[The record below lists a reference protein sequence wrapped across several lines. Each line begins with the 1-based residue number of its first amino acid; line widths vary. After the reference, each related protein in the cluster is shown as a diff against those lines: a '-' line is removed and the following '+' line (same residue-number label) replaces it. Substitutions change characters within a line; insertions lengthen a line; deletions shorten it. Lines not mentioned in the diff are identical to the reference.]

1 MYRVLYRQYR
11 PQTFAEVA
19 GQRHVTSA
27 LSAELTGSRLAHAYL
42 FTGSRGT
49 GKTTCAKILSRAVN
63 CENPAPN
70 GDPCNECEICRGILE
85 GTVLDVAEI
94 DAASNNSVDNIR
106 ELKEEADF
114 PPVRAKYRVY
124 IIDEVHMLSIGA
136 FNALLKV
143 LEEPPEHVIFILAT
157 TEVHKIPAT
166 ILSRCQRFDF
176 RRILPEEIAT
186 RLAEVARSEGVSLTP
201 EAALLIAR
209 IADGALRDAL
219 SLLDGAISVSP
230 EVTEAVVSRA
240 AGVADRSYLFQLADI
255 VAANDTAAA
264 LRLLHT
270 LYSGACDM
278 ERLCSELLFHF
289 RNLMLT
295 GTLPNAR
302 DLVVCTDAEYDE
314 IKRQGAL
321 FNLPEAI
328 RAIRVLER
336 ALGSMKFD
344 SGKRLLM
351 ELALVKLC
359 SADEEATPASKRIAP
374 AATSNPPAP
383 ATGNITA
390 PIASAVPIEA
400 PPQPKNTPTAPISDE
415 PNEPNE
421 IAPQPQTVK
430 APTVPD
436 TFWDST
442 LRIIAEKNPAL
453 SPLLR
458 DSAAEINGGQCVI
471 HSAHPA
477 LPMLAQT
484 AINAASLES
493 ALESVCGKAIKFV
506 ISADA
511 QAAPNPKADDDA
523 DPLDGLEESLF
534 G

>member
-11 PQTFAEVA
+11 PQTFTEVA
-19 GQRHVTSA
+19 GQQHVTNA
-27 LSAELTGSRLAHAYL
+27 LGAELTGARLAHAYL

-49 GKTTCAKILSRAVN
+49 GKTSCAKILSRAVN

-70 GDPCNECEICRGILE
+70 GDPCNECETCRGILD

-106 ELKEEADF
+106 DLKEEADF

-176 RRILPEEIAT
+176 RRILPEEIAA
-186 RLAEVARSEGVSLTP
+186 RLAEVAQAEGVKLST

-219 SLLDGAISVSP
+219 SLLDGAISVSSN
-230 EVTEAVVSRA
+230 VTEAVVSRA
-240 AGVADRSYLFQLADI
+240 AGVADRSYLFSLAEFI
-255 VAANDTAAA
+255 AAKDTAAA

-295 GTLPNAR
+295 GTLENAR
-302 DLVVCTDAEYDE
+302 DLIVCTDAEYDE
-314 IKRQGAL
+314 IRREGAL
-321 FNLPEAI
+321 FSLPESI
-328 RAIRVLER
+328 RTIRVLEQT
-336 ALGSMKFD
+336 LGSMKLD

-359 SADEEATPASKRIAP
+359 AAEDSAPRQALHETPPP
-374 AATSNPPAP
+374 AAAP
-383 ATGNITA
+383 TA
-390 PIASAVPIEA
+390 NTAAASSA
-400 PPQPKNTPTAPISDE
+400 PPQSPAAVPALPAIPTPDLPAQSTQS
-415 PNEPNE
+415 
-421 IAPQPQTVK
+421 PQP
-430 APTVPD
+430 APDAQPVDNSAQPLAPPAD
-436 TFWDST
+436 FWDAA
-442 LRIIAEKNPAL
+442 LKIIAEKNRSL
-453 SPLLR
+453 FPLLR
-458 DSAAEINGGQCVI
+458 ESTAEISGGRCVI
-471 HSAHPA
+471 HSANPA

-484 AINAASLES
+484 QINTASLEA
-493 ALESVCGKAIKFV
+493 ALETAYGTALKFTV
-506 ISADA
+506 QSST
-511 QAAPNPKADDDA
+511 QAPAT
-523 DPLDGLEESLF
+523 DPLDGFAENLF